1 MVGYILKFGDVNYG
15 NYLEVFGVLI
25 WLIGRNGLGDVVKG
39 LNNQGGN
46 FRGGV
51 FVGCGDLLGQEK
63 DVLVDFWMRWGGLGL
78 SEGLGNFC
86 SVGGFGLYEKEV
98 FLRW

>member
-39 LNNQGGN
+39 LNN
-46 FRGGV
+46 
-51 FVGCGDLLGQEK
+51 
-63 DVLVDFWMRWGGLGL
+63 
-78 SEGLGNFC
+78 
-86 SVGGFGLYEKEV
+86 
-98 FLRW
+98 